1 MASELNMN
9 RLNLPN
15 MVDRQLKEVS
25 LPVETYFSPNIL
37 TGKRKVLEE
46 RPLKTEISTSF
57 NSIVASV
64 HNKLR
69 NRKVR
74 RVEKPAI
81 IEEKSTNEMPAE
93 TSPQNPANVKSEMV
107 ETKADPKVNSTKP
120 TIPFKATSIPQIK
133 AARAQKQQQRMRRA
147 IHNYQDYN
155 DPASHR
161 RLLEVQKQKR
171 ILEEMLL
178 ENERMDR
185 DRQAMAL
192 EIQAL
197 REYMNDLGHKLDS
210 YSKRLSTKPI
220 TRCEPLLKPKLNLK
234 PQPWN
239 SLSSRKI
246 LSPIRKAHVPQS
258 ILKTTNSTPKSTNQA
273 KNTAS
278 SPVRHNRSPI
288 RNSPSPARNTKR

>member
-1 MASELNMN
+1 MRN
-9 RLNLPN
+9 
-15 MVDRQLKEVS
+15 
-25 LPVETYFSPNIL
+25 
-37 TGKRKVLEE
+37 VLD
-46 RPLKTEISTSF
+46 
-57 NSIVASV
+57 
-64 HNKLR
+64 
-69 NRKVR
+69 RKVR
-74 RVEKPAI
+74 RLEKPAI
-81 IEEKSTNEMPAE
+81 IEEKSTNETPAE
-93 TSPQNPANVKSEMV
+93 ASPQNQNTNVKSEMV
-107 ETKADPKVNSTKP
+107 ETKPDSKVNSTKP

-178 ENERMDR
+178 ENQRMDR

-220 TRCEPLLKPKLNLK
+220 MRCEPLLKSKLNLK

-239 SLSSRKI
+239 SVTSRKI

-258 ILKTTNSTPKSTNQA
+258 ILKTTNSTPKSANQTI
-273 KNTAS
+273 NTAS
-278 SPVRHNRSPI
+278 SPVRHNRSPTH
-288 RNSPSPARNTKR
+288 NSPSPVRNTKR

>member
-1 MASELNMN
+1 MYEPSVEL
-9 RLNLPN
+9 
-15 MVDRQLKEVS
+15 
-25 LPVETYFSPNIL
+25 TYCTYMRIFL
-37 TGKRKVLEE
+37 D
-46 RPLKTEISTSF
+46 
-57 NSIVASV
+57 
-64 HNKLR
+64 
-69 NRKVR
+69 RKVR

-81 IEEKSTNEMPAE
+81 IEEKSTNETPAE
-93 TSPQNPANVKSEMV
+93 TSPQNPLNVKLEMV

-120 TIPFKATSIPQIK
+120 TIQLKATSIPQIK

-155 DPASHR
+155 DPVSHR

-197 REYMNDLGHKLDS
+197 REYMNDLGHKLDN
-210 YSKRLSTKPI
+210 YSKRLSPKPI
-220 TRCEPLLKPKLNLK
+220 MRSEPLLKPKLNLK

-239 SLSSRKI
+239 GLNSKKI
-246 LSPIRKAHVPQS
+246 LSPARKVHVPQS
-258 ILKTTNSTPKSTNQA
+258 ILKITNSTPKPTNQTI
-273 KNTAS
+273 NTAS
-278 SPVRHNRSPI
+278 SPVRHNRSPT
-288 RNSPSPARNTKR
+288 RNSSSPSRNTKR